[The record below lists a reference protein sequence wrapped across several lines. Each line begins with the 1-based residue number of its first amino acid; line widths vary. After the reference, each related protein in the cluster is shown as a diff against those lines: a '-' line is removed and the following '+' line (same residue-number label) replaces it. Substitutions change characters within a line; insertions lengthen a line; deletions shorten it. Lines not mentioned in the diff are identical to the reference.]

1 MHALTEVRFLHHRSR
16 KNGPKMKHST
26 MTTQKNW
33 KTRSES
39 IELVASV
46 AANETATES
55 SAPASS
61 SPPNASQR
69 TSWLEEKNR
78 FWALR

>member
-55 SAPASS
+55 SATAKFKSNESGPPRSISSNSAAS
-61 SPPNASQR
+61 
-69 TSWLEEKNR
+69 TS
-78 FWALR
+78 

>member
-1 MHALTEVRFLHHRSR
+1 MMHTLTEVRFLHHRRR
-16 KNGPKMKHST
+16 KNGPKTKQST
-26 MTTQKNW
+26 MITQKNR

-55 SAPASS
+55 SATA
-61 SPPNASQR
+61 
-69 TSWLEEKNR
+69 K
-78 FWALR
+78 